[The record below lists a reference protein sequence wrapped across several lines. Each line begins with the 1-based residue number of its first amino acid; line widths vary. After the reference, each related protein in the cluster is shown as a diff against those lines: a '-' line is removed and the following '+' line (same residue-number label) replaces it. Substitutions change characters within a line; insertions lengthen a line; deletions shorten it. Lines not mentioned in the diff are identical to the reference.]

1 MAHVIQ
7 GAMLMSLPTAR
18 KMVNLKNTADIEAC
32 KKKTVRKILK
42 LLLHVWFF
50 SSMEGYSNFDDIYTS
65 LTNLSATNNTN
76 TEVAQKI
83 DNFTSIVQ
91 TVNETGI
98 LVDPDLVIVETLTT
112 DNTSTEMLKRER

>member
-1 MAHVIQ
+1 
-7 GAMLMSLPTAR
+7 
-18 KMVNLKNTADIEAC
+18 MVNLKKYCWHRGFA
-32 KKKTVRKILK
+32 KKNSEKDPEIIASRMAVL
-42 LLLHVWFF
+42 

-65 LTNLSATNNTN
+65 LTNLVQLTMN

-98 LVDPDLVIVETLTT
+98 LVDPILL
-112 DNTSTEMLKRER
+112 

>member
-7 GAMLMSLPTAR
+7 GGWWVYQQQEKWLI
-18 KMVNLKNTADIEAC
+18 KNTADIEAFVA
-32 KKKTVRKILK
+32 KNSEKDPEIIASRMAVL
-42 LLLHVWFF
+42 

-98 LVDPDLVIVETLTT
+98 LVDRILL
-112 DNTSTEMLKRER
+112 